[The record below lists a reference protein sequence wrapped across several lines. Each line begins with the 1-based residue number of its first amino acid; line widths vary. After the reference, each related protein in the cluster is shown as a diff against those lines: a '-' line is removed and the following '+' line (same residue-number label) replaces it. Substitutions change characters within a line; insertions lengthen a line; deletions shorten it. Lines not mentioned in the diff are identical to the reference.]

1 MLRVHSPRTGMYV
14 CGMCRRGAQL
24 PNLASLCFR
33 MRREVQVQLAL
44 ALVGIPAI
52 FYFWRGDG
60 AKWPNPLKP
69 SPPPSRSEDER
80 EG

>member
-1 MLRVHSPRTGMYV
+1 MWHVSTWSAINCHIWQVLTLV
-14 CGMCRRGAQL
+14 
-24 PNLASLCFR
+24 FR

-69 SPPPSRSEDER
+69 SPPTSRSEDER

>member
-1 MLRVHSPRTGMYV
+1 
-14 CGMCRRGAQL
+14 
-24 PNLASLCFR
+24 

-44 ALVGIPAI
+44 ALIGIPAI

-69 SPPPSRSEDER
+69 SPPSSRSEDEGVR
-80 EG
+80 